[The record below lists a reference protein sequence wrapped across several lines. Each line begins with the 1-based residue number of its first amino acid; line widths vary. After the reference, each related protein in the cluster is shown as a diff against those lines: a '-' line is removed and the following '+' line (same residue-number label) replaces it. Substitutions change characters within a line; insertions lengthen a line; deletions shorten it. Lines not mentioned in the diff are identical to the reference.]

1 MKKMIKAASVAGY
14 ILGVLCM
21 DGAVDTGLKIC
32 GACTVVFLL
41 CLHHDWIERERERK
55 GRWIGFQRKG

>member
-21 DGAVDTGLKIC
+21 DGDVSLGLRIC
-32 GACTVVFLL
+32 GTCALIFLF
-41 CLHHDWIERERERK
+41 CAYHDWVERERERK
-55 GRWIGFQRKG
+55 RRWI